1 MRARARLT
9 VRGTALKKLD
19 NMKPSSRAY
28 RTAPTS
34 RPLWPLSLL
43 AGAALASLSGAALAQ
58 TTATASTLKEVTV
71 SAEDDKGYAPAAA
84 STATK
89 GSAPL
94 RDVPQAVNVLPE
106 QLLRDQGAVSMQDAL
121 RNVPGVSFNHG
132 DGQRDQVVIR
142 GFSGI
147 SDWFVDG
154 VRDDALYFR
163 DLSDTERI
171 EVLKGPAAVLYGRG
185 SSGGLI
191 NRVTKKPV
199 FDRRFGEVSLGLG
212 SNHYTRSTLDLNTP
226 IGENMAFRLN
236 LAGEKSDSYRDQQFT
251 DRYNIAPSLAIK
263 FSPQTD
269 LLLQYTNLRDQRLTD
284 FGIPAL
290 NGRPVDVPI
299 GAYYGS
305 ANGKRDDT
313 VTSKVQTFTAT
324 LNHRFSDALSLRN
337 TTRYASYHLD
347 RNNTL
352 PSGTTDPVRLTV
364 GRTRG
369 FVDRDENGWFNQ
381 TDLTWRNDLGGFKQ
395 EWLVGAEFG
404 VQRKRL
410 YSVSSATGAQRVSL
424 FNPVADPLP
433 IPLATY
439 LADGAIPSN
448 SEFKTAA
455 VYFQNQITLAPQ
467 WKALIGGRY
476 DVFKQDTSFERKL
489 APLERTDRKFSPR
502 AGVVWQPD
510 AVQSYYVSYSRSF
523 QPSGENFALSTG
535 NIDNA
540 PEITV
545 NKEIGAKFDLLD
557 GGLNLTTALFNLE
570 RSGIKNTDPNNPRRQ
585 INVGTQRTNGLE
597 LALNGRLPGRWDV
610 SAGYAYLDA
619 KMTKSLAT
627 VSSLQLPVGAAI
639 PVQGKTAA
647 LTPRHSA
654 FVWAMKDLGHGFSAG
669 GGLNYV
675 SARYASL
682 TNLVTLP
689 SYLTA
694 DLAANYKTE
703 RYEIAL
709 NLKNIANRKYYVSG
723 HGSVDNLI
731 LPGPGREV
739 QLTLRAKF

>member
-1 MRARARLT
+1 
-9 VRGTALKKLD
+9 
-19 NMKPSSRAY
+19 MKPSSR
-28 RTAPTS
+28 TATSS

-43 AGAALASLSGAALAQ
+43 AAATLASLSGAALAQ
-58 TTATASTLKEVTV
+58 TAATASTLKEVTV
-71 SAEDDKGYAPAAA
+71 SAEDDKGYAPAAT

-199 FDRRFGEVSLGLG
+199 FERRFGEVSLGLG
-212 SNHYTRSTLDLNTP
+212 SHHYTRSTIDLNTP

-236 LAGEKSDSYRDQQFT
+236 VAGEKSDSYRDQQFT

-305 ANGKRDDT
+305 AHGKRDDT

-337 TTRYASYHLD
+337 TTRYSSYHLD

-369 FVDRDENGWFNQ
+369 IVDRDESGWFNQ
-381 TDLTWRNDLGGFKQ
+381 TDLTWRNDIGGFKQ

-410 YSVSSATGAQRVSL
+410 FSVSSATGFERVSL
-424 FNPVADPLP
+424 FNPVVDPQP

-455 VYFQNQITLAPQ
+455 VYFQDQITLAPQ
-467 WKALIGGRY
+467 WKALLGGRY

-489 APLERTDRKFSPR
+489 APLARTDRKFSPR

-523 QPSGENFALSTG
+523 QPSGENFALSAG

-682 TNLVTLP
+682 SNLVTLP

-709 NLKNIANRKYYVSG
+709 NLKNIANRKYYVSA

>member
-1 MRARARLT
+1 MSPCPSARLP
-9 VRGTALKKLD
+9 RL
-19 NMKPSSRAY
+19 
-28 RTAPTS
+28 
-34 RPLWPLSLL
+34 RPLPLAAAVLALL
-43 AGAALASLSGAALAQ
+43 HGPAQ
-58 TTATASTLKEVTV
+58 AQNDTLREVTV
-71 SAEDDKGYAPAAA
+71 STDQESGYAAAVG

-89 GSAPL
+89 SSAPL
-94 RDVPQAVNVLPE
+94 RDIPQAINVLPE
-106 QLLRDQGAVSMQDAL
+106 QLLRDQGATSMQDAL
-121 RNVPGVSFNHG
+121 RNAPGVSFNHG

-142 GFSGI
+142 GFSAI

-154 VRDDALYFR
+154 VRDDGLYFR

-199 FDRRFGEVSLGLG
+199 FGAQFGEVSLGVG
-212 SNHYTRSTLDLNTP
+212 SHSYKRATADLNTP
-226 IGENMAFRLN
+226 IGEAMAFRLN
-236 LAGEKSDSYRDQQFT
+236 VAREKSDSYRDQQFT

-299 GAYYGS
+299 GTYYGS
-305 ANGKRDDT
+305 AHARRDDT
-313 VTSKVQTFTAT
+313 VTSRVQTFTAT

-337 TTRYASYHLD
+337 TTRYSSYHLD
-347 RNNTL
+347 RFNTL

-369 FVDRDENGWFNQ
+369 FVDRDETGWFNQ
-381 TDLTWRNDLGGFKQ
+381 TDLTYRNQLGGFQQ
-395 EWLVGAEFG
+395 EWLIGTEFG

-410 YSVSSATGAQRVSL
+410 YSVSSAVGSQRVNI

-433 IPLATY
+433 IPAANY
-439 LADGAIPSN
+439 LADSAIPSN

-455 VYFQNQITLAPQ
+455 LYMQDQITLAPQ
-467 WKALIGGRY
+467 WKALVGARY

-489 APLERTDRKFSPR
+489 SALERTDRKFSPR
-502 AGVVWQPD
+502 AGLVWQPD
-510 AVQSYYVSYSRSF
+510 SVQSYYVSYSRSF
-523 QPSGENFALSTG
+523 QPSGENFALSTS
-535 NIDNA
+535 NIDNE

-545 NKEIGAKFDLLD
+545 NKEIGAKFDLL
-557 GGLNLTTALFNLE
+557 GGALNLTTALFDLE
-570 RSGIKNTDPNNPRRQ
+570 RTGIKNTDPNNPRRQ
-585 INVGTQRTNGLE
+585 INVGTQRTQGLE

-619 KMTKSLAT
+619 VMVKSLAT

-654 FVWAMKDLGHGFSAG
+654 FIWAMKDLGNGFSAG

-675 SARYASL
+675 GARYASL
-682 TNLVTLP
+682 SNLVTLP

-694 DLAANYKTE
+694 DLAGSYKTE
-703 RYEIAL
+703 RYELSL
-709 NLKNIANRKYYVSG
+709 NLKNITNRKYYVSA
-723 HGSVDNLI
+723 HGTVDNLI

>member
-1 MRARARLT
+1 
-9 VRGTALKKLD
+9 
-19 NMKPSSRAY
+19 MKPS
-28 RTAPTS
+28 PTPPRS
-34 RPLWPLSLL
+34 LSPLSLL
-43 AGAALASLSGAALAQ
+43 AGAVLASLPCAALAQ
-58 TTATASTLKEVTV
+58 DAAVGGSSTLKEVTV
-71 SAEDDKGYAPAAA
+71 SAETDKGYAPAAA

-89 GSAPL
+89 SSAPL
-94 RDVPQAVNVLPE
+94 RDIPQAINVLPE
-106 QLLRDQGAVSMQDAL
+106 QLLRDQGATSMQDAL

-142 GFSGI
+142 GFSAL

-199 FDRRFGEVSLGLG
+199 FGAQFGEVSLGLG
-212 SNHYTRSTLDLNTP
+212 SNGYKRATADLNTP
-226 IGENMAFRLN
+226 IGEAMAFRLN
-236 LAGEKSDSYRDQQFT
+236 VAREKSDSYRDQQFT

-290 NGRPVDVPI
+290 NGRPVDVPV
-299 GAYYGS
+299 GTYYGS
-305 ANGKRDDT
+305 AHARRDDT
-313 VTSKVQTFTAT
+313 VTSRVQTFTAT
-324 LNHRFSDALSLRN
+324 LNHRFSDAFSLRN

-347 RNNTL
+347 RFNTL

-369 FVDRDENGWFNQ
+369 FVDRDESGWFNQ
-381 TDLTWRNDLGGFKQ
+381 TDLTYRNQLGGLQQ
-395 EWLVGAEFG
+395 EWLIGTELG

-410 YSVSSATGAQRVSL
+410 YSVSSAVGYQRVNI

-433 IPLATY
+433 IPAASY
-439 LADGAIPSN
+439 LADSAIPSN
-448 SEFKTAA
+448 SEFQTAA
-455 VYFQNQITLAPQ
+455 LYMQDQITLAPQ
-467 WKALIGGRY
+467 WKALVGARY

-489 APLERTDRKFSPR
+489 SALERTDRKFSPR
-502 AGVVWQPD
+502 AGLVWQPD
-510 AVQSYYVSYSRSF
+510 SVQSYYVSYSRSF

-535 NIDNA
+535 NIDNE

-557 GGLNLTTALFNLE
+557 GALNLTTALFNLE

-597 LALNGRLPGRWDV
+597 IALNGRLPGRWDV
-610 SAGYAYLDA
+610 SGGYAYLDA
-619 KMTKSLAT
+619 EMVKSVAT
-627 VSSLQLPVGAAI
+627 VSSLQLPVGAPI

-654 FVWAMKDLGHGFSAG
+654 FIWAMKDLGHGFSAG

-675 SARYASL
+675 GARYASL
-682 TNLVTLP
+682 SNLVTLP

-694 DLAANYKTE
+694 DLAAGYKTD

-709 NLKNIANRKYYVSG
+709 NLKNITNRKHYLSA
-723 HGSVDNLI
+723 HGTVDNLI
-731 LPGPGREV
+731 LPGPGREL

>member
-1 MRARARLT
+1 MT
-9 VRGTALKKLD
+9 
-19 NMKPSSRAY
+19 PSSCLPAI
-28 RTAPTS
+28 AFPS
-34 RPLWPLSLL
+34 PRPLRRLSLL
-43 AGAALASLSGAALAQ
+43 AGAALASLSGAVLAQ
-58 TTATASTLKEVTV
+58 SAAQESPSSTLKEVTV
-71 SAEDDKGYAPAAA
+71 TAEDDKGYAPAAT

-94 RDVPQAVNVLPE
+94 RDVPQAVNVLSG
-106 QLLRDQGAVSMQDAL
+106 QLLRDQGATSMQDAL
-121 RNVPGVSFNHG
+121 RNAPGVSFNHG

-142 GFSGI
+142 GFSAI

-199 FDRRFGEVSLGLG
+199 FGDRFGEVSLGLG
-212 SNHYTRSTLDLNTP
+212 SHDYKRATADLNTP

-236 LAGEKSDSYRDQQFT
+236 VAREKSDSYRDQQFT

-263 FSPQTD
+263 FNPQTD

-290 NGRPVDVPI
+290 NGRPVDVPV

-305 ANGKRDDT
+305 AHGRRDDT

-324 LNHRFSDALSLRN
+324 LNHRFDDTLSLRN
-337 TTRYASYHLD
+337 TTRYSSYHLD

-369 FVDRDENGWFNQ
+369 FVDRDESGWFNQ
-381 TDLTWRNDLGGFKQ
+381 TDLTWRNELGGFKQ
-395 EWLVGAEFG
+395 EWLIGAELG

-410 YSVSSATGAQRVSL
+410 YSVSSATGAQRVNL

-433 IPLATY
+433 IPVANY
-439 LADGAIPSN
+439 LADSAIPSN

-455 VYFQNQITLAPQ
+455 LYFQDQITLAPQ
-467 WKALIGGRY
+467 WKALVGGRY
-476 DVFKQDTSFERKL
+476 DVFRQDTSFERKL

-502 AGVVWQPD
+502 AGLVWQPD

-523 QPSGENFALSTG
+523 QPSGENFALSAS

-557 GGLNLTTALFNLE
+557 GALNFTTALFNLE
-570 RSGIKNTDPNNPRRQ
+570 RSGIKNTDPNDPRRQ

-597 LALNGRLPGRWDV
+597 LALNGRLPRRWDV

-639 PVQGKTAA
+639 PVQGKTPS

-654 FVWAMKDLGHGFSAG
+654 FVWAMKDLGNGFSAG

-682 TNLVTLP
+682 SNLVTLP

-694 DLAANYKTE
+694 DLAASYKTD
-703 RYEIAL
+703 RYEISL
-709 NLKNIANRKYYVSG
+709 NLKNIANRKYYISA

>member
-1 MRARARLT
+1 
-9 VRGTALKKLD
+9 
-19 NMKPSSRAY
+19 MKPFQ
-28 RTAPTS
+28 PLS
-34 RPLWPLSLL
+34 RPAWRLSLL
-43 AGAALASLSGAALAQ
+43 ASATLASLPCAGFAQ
-58 TTATASTLKEVTV
+58 NAPVTGASTLQEVTV
-71 SAEDDKGYAPAAA
+71 SAERSDAYAPAAA

-89 GSAPL
+89 SSAPL
-94 RDVPQAVNVLPE
+94 RDIPQTINVLPE

-121 RNVPGVSFNHG
+121 RNVPGVSANHG

-142 GFSGI
+142 GFSAI

-199 FDRRFGEVSLGLG
+199 FGTRFGEVSLGLG
-212 SNHYTRSTLDLNTP
+212 SHSHKRATADLNMP
-226 IGENMAFRLN
+226 IGEAMAFRLN
-236 LAGEKSDSYRDQQFT
+236 VAREKSGSYRDQQFT
-251 DRYNIAPSLAIK
+251 DRYNIAPSLGIK

-299 GAYYGS
+299 GTYYGS
-305 ANGKRDDT
+305 AHARRDDT

-324 LNHRFSDALSLRN
+324 LNHRFSDVMSLRN
-337 TTRYASYHLD
+337 TARYSSYHLD
-347 RNNTL
+347 RFNTL
-352 PSGTTDPVRLTV
+352 PSGTTDPTLLTV

-369 FVDRDENGWFNQ
+369 FVDRDESGWFNQ
-381 TDLTWRNDLGGFKQ
+381 TDLTYRNQLGGFQQ
-395 EWLVGAEFG
+395 EWLIGTEFG
-404 VQRKRL
+404 LQRKRL
-410 YSVSSATGAQRVSL
+410 YSVSSAVGYQRVNI

-433 IPLATY
+433 IPAASY
-439 LADGAIPSN
+439 LADSAIPSN
-448 SEFKTAA
+448 SKFKTAA
-455 VYFQNQITLAPQ
+455 LYFQDQITLAPQ
-467 WKALIGGRY
+467 WKALVGARY

-489 APLERTDRKFSPR
+489 SALERTDRKFSPR
-502 AGVVWQPD
+502 AGLVWQPD

-523 QPSGENFALSTG
+523 QPSGENFALSAS

-557 GGLNLTTALFNLE
+557 GNLNLTTALFELE
-570 RSGIKNTDPNNPRRQ
+570 RTGIKNTDPNNPRRQ
-585 INVGTQRTNGLE
+585 INVGTQRTRGLE

-619 KMTKSLAT
+619 RMTKSLAT
-627 VSSLQLPVGAAI
+627 VNSLQLPVGAAI
-639 PVQGKTAA
+639 RVQGQTAA
-647 LTPRHSA
+647 LTPRNAA
-654 FVWAMKDLGHGFSAG
+654 FVWAMKDLGNGFSLG

-675 SARYASL
+675 GARYASL
-682 TNLVTLP
+682 SNRVTLP

-694 DLAANYKTE
+694 DLAASYKVD

-709 NLKNIANRKYYVSG
+709 NVKNVTDRKHYISA

-731 LPGPGREV
+731 LPGPGREL

>member
-1 MRARARLT
+1 
-9 VRGTALKKLD
+9 
-19 NMKPSSRAY
+19 MKSSQNNQ
-28 RTAPTS
+28 

-43 AGAALASLSGAALAQ
+43 AGAAIASLGGAAMAQ
-58 TTATASTLKEVTV
+58 DAAADGRSTLKEVSV
-71 SAEDDKGYAPAAA
+71 SAEQDKGYSPAAA

-89 GSAPL
+89 SSAPL
-94 RDVPQAVNVLPE
+94 RDVPQAINVLPE
-106 QLLRDQGAVSMQDAL
+106 QLLRDQGVNSMQDAL
-121 RNVPGVSFNHG
+121 RNAPGVSFNHG

-142 GFSGI
+142 GFSAI

-154 VRDDALYFR
+154 VRDDGLYFR

-199 FDRRFGEVSLGLG
+199 FGTQFGEVSLGLG
-212 SNHYTRSTLDLNTP
+212 TDRYQRATADLNTP
-226 IGENMAFRLN
+226 IGEAMAFRLN
-236 LAGEKSDSYRDQQFT
+236 VARERSDSYRDQQFT

-263 FSPQTD
+263 FSPQTE

-284 FGIPAL
+284 FGVPAL

-299 GAYYGS
+299 GTYYGS
-305 ANGKRDDT
+305 AHARRDDT
-313 VTSKVQTFTAT
+313 VTSRVQTFTAT
-324 LNHRFSDALSLRN
+324 LNHRFNDALSLRN
-337 TTRYASYHLD
+337 TTRYASFHLD
-347 RNNTL
+347 RFNTL
-352 PSGTTDPVRLTV
+352 PSGTTDPVGLTV

-369 FVDRDENGWFNQ
+369 IVDRDESGWFNQ
-381 TDLTWRNDLGGFKQ
+381 TDLSWRNQLGGLQQ
-395 EWLVGAEFG
+395 EWLIGTEFG

-410 YSVSSATGAQRVSL
+410 FSVSSAVGYQRVNI

-433 IPLATY
+433 IPAASF
-439 LADGAIPSN
+439 LADGAIPSD

-455 VYFQNQITLAPQ
+455 LYLQDQITLAPQ
-467 WKALIGGRY
+467 WKALVGARY
-476 DVFKQDTSFERKL
+476 DTFKQETRFERKL
-489 APLERTDRKFSPR
+489 SPLERTDRKFSPR
-502 AGVVWQPD
+502 AGLVWQPD
-510 AVQSYYVSYSRSF
+510 AAQSYYVSYSRSF
-523 QPSGENFALSTG
+523 QPSGENFALSAS
-535 NIDNA
+535 NIDND

-557 GGLNLTTALFNLE
+557 GTLNLTTALFDLE
-570 RSGIKNTDPNNPRRQ
+570 RTGIKNTDPNNARRQ
-585 INVGTQRTNGLE
+585 INVGTQRTRGLE

-619 KMTKSLAT
+619 RMTRSLAT

-654 FVWAMKDLGHGFSAG
+654 FVWAMKDLGNGFSAG

-675 SARYASL
+675 GARYASL
-682 TNLVTLP
+682 SNLVTLP

-694 DLAANYKTE
+694 DLAASYRTA

-709 NLKNIANRKYYVSG
+709 NLKNIANRKYYVSA
-723 HGSVDNLI
+723 HGAVDNLI

>member
-1 MRARARLT
+1 
-9 VRGTALKKLD
+9 
-19 NMKPSSRAY
+19 MKSFPH
-28 RTAPTS
+28 TP
-34 RPLWPLSLL
+34 RPAWPLSLL
-43 AGAALASLSGAALAQ
+43 ASAVLASLPCAGFAQNAPAAG
-58 TTATASTLKEVTV
+58 ASTLQEVTV
-71 SAEDDKGYAPAAA
+71 SAERSEGYAPAAA
-84 STATK
+84 GTATK

-94 RDVPQAVNVLPE
+94 RDIPQAVNVLPE
-106 QLLRDQGAVSMQDAL
+106 QLLRDQGATSMQDAL
-121 RNVPGVSFNHG
+121 RNVPGVSANHG

-142 GFSGI
+142 GFSAL

-199 FDRRFGEVSLGLG
+199 FGTQFGEVSLGLG
-212 SNHYTRSTLDLNTP
+212 SHSHKRATADLNTP
-226 IGENMAFRLN
+226 VGEAMAFRLN
-236 LAGEKSDSYRDQQFT
+236 LAREKSDSYRDQQFV

-299 GAYYGS
+299 GTYYGS
-305 ANGKRDDT
+305 AHGRRDDT

-369 FVDRDENGWFNQ
+369 FVDRDESGWFNQ
-381 TDLTWRNDLGGFKQ
+381 TDLTWRNQLGGLQQ

-404 VQRKRL
+404 LQRKRL
-410 YSVSSATGAQRVSL
+410 YTVSSATGYQRVNI

-433 IPLATY
+433 IPAASY
-439 LADGAIPSN
+439 LADGAIPSH
-448 SEFKTAA
+448 SRFQTAA
-455 VYFQNQITLAPQ
+455 LYLQDQITLAPQ
-467 WKALIGGRY
+467 WKALVGARY
-476 DVFKQDTSFERKL
+476 DVFRQDTSFERKL
-489 APLERTDRKFSPR
+489 APLARTDRQFSPR
-502 AGVVWQPD
+502 AGLVWQPD
-510 AVQSYYVSYSRSF
+510 SVQSYYVSYSRSF
-523 QPSGENFALSTG
+523 QPSGENFALSTS

-545 NKEIGAKFDLLD
+545 NKEVGAKFDLLD
-557 GGLNLTTALFNLE
+557 GNLNLTTALFELE
-570 RSGIKNTDPNNPRRQ
+570 RTGIKNTDPNNPRRQ
-585 INVGTQRTNGLE
+585 INVGTQRTRGLE
-597 LALNGRLPGRWDV
+597 LALNGRLPGRWDL

-619 KMTKSLAT
+619 RMTKSLAT

-639 PVQGKTAA
+639 PVQGQTAA
-647 LTPRHSA
+647 LTPRHAA
-654 FVWAMKDLGHGFSAG
+654 FVWAMKDLGNGFSLG

-675 SARYASL
+675 GARYASL
-682 TNLVTLP
+682 SNRVTLP

-694 DLAANYKTE
+694 DLAASYKTE
-703 RYEIAL
+703 RYELAL
-709 NLKNIANRKYYVSG
+709 NLKNITNRKHYVSA
-723 HGSVDNLI
+723 HGTVDNLI
-731 LPGPGREV
+731 LPGPGREL

>member
-1 MRARARLT
+1 MP
-9 VRGTALKKLD
+9 VR
-19 NMKPSSRAY
+19 SRAP
-28 RTAPTS
+28 RL
-34 RPLWPLSLL
+34 RHQPLCLAVLALL
-43 AGAALASLSGAALAQ
+43 GSAAHAQ
-58 TTATASTLKEVTV
+58 GGTDTLKEITVT
-71 SAEDDKGYAPAAA
+71 SEQETGYAPSVS

-94 RDVPQAVNVLPE
+94 RDIPQAVNVLPA
-106 QLLRDQGAVSMQDAL
+106 QLLRDQGATSMQDAL
-121 RNVPGVSFNHG
+121 RNAPGVSFNAG

-142 GFSGI
+142 GFTAI
-147 SDWFVDG
+147 ADWFVDG

-199 FDRRFGEVSLGLG
+199 FGAQFGEVSLGLG
-212 SNHYTRSTLDLNTP
+212 SNGYKRATADLNTP
-226 IGENMAFRLN
+226 IGEAMAFRLN
-236 LAGEKSDSYRDQQFT
+236 VAREKSDSYRDQQFT

-290 NGRPVDVPI
+290 NGRPVDVPV
-299 GAYYGS
+299 GTYYGS
-305 ANGKRDDT
+305 SHARRDDT
-313 VTSKVQTFTAT
+313 VTSRVQTFTAT
-324 LNHRFSDALSLRN
+324 LNHRFSDAFSLRN

-347 RNNTL
+347 RFNTL

-369 FVDRDENGWFNQ
+369 FVDRDESGWFNQ
-381 TDLTWRNDLGGFKQ
+381 TDLTYRNQLGGLQQ
-395 EWLVGAEFG
+395 EWLIGTELG

-410 YSVSSATGAQRVSL
+410 YSVSSAVGYQRVNI

-433 IPLATY
+433 IPAASY
-439 LADGAIPSN
+439 LADSAIPSN
-448 SEFKTAA
+448 SEFQTAA
-455 VYFQNQITLAPQ
+455 LYMQDQITLAPQ
-467 WKALIGGRY
+467 WKALVGARY

-489 APLERTDRKFSPR
+489 SALERTDRKFSPR
-502 AGVVWQPD
+502 AGLVWQPD
-510 AVQSYYVSYSRSF
+510 SVQSYYVSYSRSF
-523 QPSGENFALSTG
+523 QPSGENFALSTS
-535 NIDNA
+535 NIDNE

-557 GGLNLTTALFNLE
+557 GALNLTTALFNLE

-597 LALNGRLPGRWDV
+597 IALNGRLPGRWDV
-610 SAGYAYLDA
+610 SGGYAYLDA
-619 KMTKSLAT
+619 EMVKSVAT
-627 VSSLQLPVGAAI
+627 VSSLQLPVGAPI

-654 FVWAMKDLGHGFSAG
+654 FIWAMKDLGHGFSAG

-675 SARYASL
+675 GARYASL
-682 TNLVTLP
+682 SNLVTLP

-694 DLAANYKTE
+694 DLAAGYKTD

-709 NLKNIANRKYYVSG
+709 NLKNITNRKHYVSA
-723 HGSVDNLI
+723 HGTVDNLI
-731 LPGPGREV
+731 LPGPGREL